1 MVGVALRVRDGF
13 EEFAT
18 RQQVE
23 NAVRLLMSEQKS
35 QALKN
40 NVVQLRDI
48 LKRGLSE
55 SGSSERNMKAFAEKL
70 HHPMDVRTTTELQE
84 ESR

>member
-1 MVGVALRVRDGF
+1 MVGVALRVHDGF
-13 EEFAT
+13 EDFTT

-40 NVVQLRDI
+40 NLAQLRNI
-48 LKRGLSE
+48 LKSGLSE

-70 HHPMDVRTTTELQE
+70 HHPMDVRTTTGLQK